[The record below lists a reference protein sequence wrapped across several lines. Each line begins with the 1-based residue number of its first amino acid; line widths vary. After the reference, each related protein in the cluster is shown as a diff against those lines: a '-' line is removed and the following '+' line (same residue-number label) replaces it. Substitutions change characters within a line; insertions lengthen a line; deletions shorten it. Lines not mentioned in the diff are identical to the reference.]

1 MTAEERTEALFHR
14 WWDLPDKRIDA
25 CEFSGE
31 GYDALVALV
40 AAAIREAEVA
50 MRERCA
56 KVADGKA
63 AEFNAK
69 AAASVERDEWESMAL
84 GASLTA
90 EAIRAGEV

>member
-1 MTAEERTEALFHR
+1 MTAEEREMMERLLGEHTSDPLEKEIARLLTEF
-14 WWDLPDKRIDA
+14 
-25 CEFSGE
+25 
-31 GYDALVALV
+31 
-40 AAAIREAEVA
+40 AIEAVEKE
-50 MRERCA
+50 RERCA

>member
-1 MTAEERTEALFHR
+1 VTAEERAS
-14 WWDLPDKRIDA
+14 RIADETRFWESSSDICKVCDA
-25 CEFSGE
+25 I
-31 GYDALVALV
+31 
-40 AAAIREAEVA
+40 AAAIREAEAA

-63 AEFNAK
+63 VEFDAK

-90 EAIRAGEV
+90 EAIRAGEEPK